1 MAVTLPL
8 SKMSRSDKLRAMEAL
23 WVGLSRD
30 ESSVES
36 PDWHA
41 TELKKAERLVKAGK
55 AKFSNWETAKAR
67 IRLSLSKST
76 A

>member
-23 WVGLSRD
+23 WADLSQD

-36 PDWHA
+36 PEWHA

-55 AKFSNWETAKAR
+55 AKFSNWETAKDR
-67 IRLSLSKST
+67 IRRK
-76 A
+76 AAKRA